1 MLAAEQI
8 SLSQRW
14 EREFLTFLRS
24 LLVADQLTLMSV
36 NHPSDWPP
44 AAEPKGEFHLEVPA
58 GRSSTAPGGTFLLAW
73 WEQAR
78 LLSRA
83 ECSTVVAV
91 TPNHCPRV
99 QKPPSKPFSHILLKF
114 LSSAHGSA
122 LAGSRACVLRWSH
135 FCFVK
140 KLKWFCCSE
149 WRAEVVSTSFGDI
162 LPNPSSIGH
171 ELNVNESE
179 HHNRALRFRNRLFFL
194 CLFFIATTNI
204 SSRKQHFPIL
214 PFLVSHILCVV
225 SYPQIWDAKGKKGTQ
240 SLGLFS
246 ELRITQQCCSA
257 HGLIKDITGNGI
269 SRREY

>member
-1 MLAAEQI
+1 
-8 SLSQRW
+8 
-14 EREFLTFLRS
+14 
-24 LLVADQLTLMSV
+24 MSV
-36 NHPSDWPP
+36 NHPSDRPP
-44 AAEPKGEFHLEVPA
+44 AAEPKGEFHPEVPA

-73 WEQAR
+73 WEQAH

-83 ECSTVVAV
+83 ECSNVVAV
-91 TPNHCPRV
+91 TPNHCPKYRNHQV
-99 QKPPSKPFSHILLKF
+99 NPF
-114 LSSAHGSA
+114 LSYCSTSLA
-122 LAGSRACVLRWSH
+122 LHMALLWRDLVPVLRWSH

-179 HHNRALRFRNRLFFL
+179 HHNRALRFQNRLFFL

-204 SSRKQHFPIL
+204 SSRKQNFPIL

-225 SYPQIWDAKGKKGTQ
+225 SYPQIWEAKGKKGTQ

-246 ELRITQQCCSA
+246 GPRITQQCCSA
-257 HGLIKDITGNGI
+257 HGLMKDIMGNGI